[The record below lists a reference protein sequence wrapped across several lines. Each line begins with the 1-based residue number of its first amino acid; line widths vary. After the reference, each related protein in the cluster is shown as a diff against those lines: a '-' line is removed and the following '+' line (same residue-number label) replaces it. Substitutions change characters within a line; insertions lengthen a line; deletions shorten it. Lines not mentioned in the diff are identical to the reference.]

1 MEQNDRMKNT
11 KNAMNARLL
20 LLMAGLFL
28 LVNAITTTGRNGLSW
43 IGLAQMVEESAAQ
56 MEEEAAGVKSGSAAT
71 ETTAAAEGE
80 EPAAE
85 TAEALS
91 GEEAGKDAAASADT
105 DTAAVNEAAGV
116 SAEEAPAEPEGKTEE
131 AQDAAA
137 SADTDAAAADAAEKD
152 GDTAAAEPAEE
163 TEDTAGA
170 AEAAEGTADAAAQT
184 DAAAQQEIDMHALME
199 NMKEMG
205 ITVADL
211 RRIGIVGVITAVAE
225 IIVGLLCALFANR
238 VDRAKITLS
247 AVSCLMVVEI
257 AQVLFLLL
265 KRALSIASII
275 GALLLPGALLWAAV
289 KMYKLHK
296 AYPERVYALN
306 PRGGSNNRPAA
317 PPAPKKSLK
326 ERAMMDTH
334 ADSENDS

>member
-1 MEQNDRMKNT
+1 MEQNDRMKDT

-71 ETTAAAEGE
+71 ETTAAA
-80 EPAAE
+80 
-85 TAEALS
+85 
-91 GEEAGKDAAASADT
+91 
-105 DTAAVNEAAGV
+105 
-116 SAEEAPAEPEGKTEE
+116 AEPEGKTEE
-131 AQDAAA
+131 ALDAAA
-137 SADTDAAAADAAEKD
+137 SEGEAAESAAVSEASEVRENNAEAEDAAAADAAEKD

-317 PPAPKKSLK
+317 PPAPQKSLK